1 MMHIRDDGDEE
12 QPERLF
18 TAEEVGEL
26 MGVSSRM
33 VLMLPIRQI
42 KLGTRTIRYRLRDV
56 WDYLDI
62 DGPQD

>member
-1 MMHIRDDGDEE
+1 MNTPDSEDQQD

-26 MGVSSRM
+26 MGVSGRK
-33 VLMLPIRQI
+33 VLMLPIPQI

-56 WDYLDI
+56 YRYLGLD
-62 DGPQD
+62 DLT